1 MNQKILFEIKK
12 FAQKPVFFTDR
23 TKVLNFDKTIQ
34 NLPRN
39 STILIREYDLDK
51 KPREEF
57 AQKIIQLAR
66 PKQLKILIGKDFE
79 LARKIK
85 ANGVH
90 FSDLNKI
97 PLQFLKKKSLP
108 KNFIFSISC
117 HSFRSFLKA
126 KKLKPDIIFISPI
139 FATTSHIGATTFGLK
154 NLAKISFQTKKA
166 KYLGN
171 SVWEPQIFAL
181 GGINLNNIKSV
192 RKLAISGFA
201 AIDLF
206 CEEN

>member
-1 MNQKILFEIKK
+1 MFEIKK

-34 NLPRN
+34 SLPRN
-39 STILIREYDLDK
+39 STIVIREYDLEK
-51 KPREEF
+51 KLREEF
-57 AQKIIQLAR
+57 ARKIIQLAR
-66 PKQLKILIGKDFE
+66 PKQLKILLGKDFE

-90 FSDLNKI
+90 FSDLSKV
-97 PLQFLKKKSLP
+97 PLQFLKKKSFP
-108 KNFIFSISC
+108 KNFVFSISC
-117 HSFRSFLKA
+117 HSFKSFLKVQ
-126 KKLKPDIIFISPI
+126 KLKPDIIFVSPI

-154 NLAKISFQTKKA
+154 NLAKISFKA
-166 KYLGN
+166 KKPKYFERW
-171 SVWEPQIFAL
+171 VYAPQIFAL